1 MLEEREGKERKKRKK
16 KKKKGDER
24 KEWKISGAEVKF
36 WRNRSACH
44 CETSIIS
51 GCVIVGCTLGSQ
63 FGAPLNGTK
72 SSFTPFRR
80 VSEASCYRSI
90 HARHSTRTD
99 RDGEKPAVRKREGR
113 PGERRDKAEF
123 KARSGTLSRTNRT
136 ATSRRSSQIY
146 RVLINIGGHF
156 SRIDSTRQNNGT
168 RCRGLSNEPRSPFR
182 SLYTTPRRV
191 AQPTLAAALADQ
203 TSSRSAKISIANRLE
218 LTKNR

>member
-1 MLEEREGKERKKRKK
+1 M
-16 KKKKGDER
+16 
-24 KEWKISGAEVKF
+24 
-36 WRNRSACH
+36 
-44 CETSIIS
+44 
-51 GCVIVGCTLGSQ
+51 GSQ

-99 RDGEKPAVRKREGR
+99 RDGEKPAARERERERERKREREGR

-156 SRIDSTRQNNGT
+156 SRIDSARQNNGA
-168 RCRGLSNEPRSPFR
+168 
-182 SLYTTPRRV
+182 RV
-191 AQPTLAAALADQ
+191 SGAV
-203 TSSRSAKISIANRLE
+203 
-218 LTKNR
+218 